1 MTAPT
6 GSPELRAAAASLK
19 ARIDEWVGA
28 VEAVGASADDG
39 AEALED
45 PRLDAAEEEFEAAV
59 AEFHRAAGPVLGLEE
74 PEDDEDSD
82 LEVEELALHLL
93 VGVPEGGPDP
103 ARDAATIVHEAGERL
118 VGQLTSAGYQV
129 PAWQF
134 GCEIELLI
142 DDDDEDDDDVGDQ

>member
-1 MTAPT
+1 MTAPH
-6 GSPELRAAAASLK
+6 GSRELRAAADALK
-19 ARIDEWVGA
+19 ARVDDWVA
-28 VEAVGASADDG
+28 AIEAVGASADD
-39 AEALED
+39 AADALDD

-59 AEFHRAAGPVLGLEE
+59 AGLQTAAGPVLGLE
-74 PEDDEDSD
+74 PADDDEESD

-103 ARDAATIVHEAGERL
+103 VRDAATIVHEAGERL

-134 GCEIELLI
+134 GCEVELLL
-142 DDDDEDDDDVGDQ
+142 DDEDDEDE

>member
-6 GSPELRAAAASLK
+6 GSPELRAAAESLK

-39 AEALED
+39 AEALDD

-74 PEDDEDSD
+74 PEDDDDTD

-134 GCEIELLI
+134 GCEVELLI
-142 DDDDEDDDDVGDQ
+142 DDDEDDEDQ

>member
-1 MTAPT
+1 MTAPS
-6 GSPELRAAAASLK
+6 GSAQLRDAATALK
-19 ARIDEWVGA
+19 ARVDDWVAA
-28 VEAVGASADDG
+28 VEAAGASADDG

-59 AEFHRAAGPVLGLEE
+59 ADFHRAAGPVLGLDQAD
-74 PEDDEDSD
+74 EDDESD

-93 VGVPEGGPDP
+93 VGVPEGAPDP
-103 ARDAATIVHEAGERL
+103 AREAATIVHEAGERL

-134 GCEIELLI
+134 GCEVELLM
-142 DDDDEDDDDVGDQ
+142 DDDDEDE

>member
-1 MTAPT
+1 LTGPT
-6 GSPELRAAAASLK
+6 GSPELRTAADALK
-19 ARIDEWVGA
+19 ARIDDWVTAVEIVGA
-28 VEAVGASADDG
+28 TADGGAQ
-39 AEALED
+39 ALED

-59 AEFHRAAGPVLGLEE
+59 VGFHRAAAPVLGL
-74 PEDDEDSD
+74 PDPDDDDDEAD

-134 GCEIELLI
+134 GCEVELLLDD
-142 DDDDEDDDDVGDQ
+142 DDDDE

>member
-1 MTAPT
+1 MTSPA
-6 GSPELRAAAASLK
+6 GSAELRVAAAALK
-19 ARIDEWVGA
+19 ARIDDWVGA
-28 VEAVGASADDG
+28 VEAVGATADDG

-45 PRLDAAEEEFEAAV
+45 PRLVAAEEEFEAAV
-59 AEFHRAAGPVLGLEE
+59 QGFHRAAGPVLGLEVG
-74 PEDDEDSD
+74 EDDDDSD

-134 GCEIELLI
+134 GCEVELLI
-142 DDDDEDDDDVGDQ
+142 DDDEDDE

>member
-1 MTAPT
+1 MTAPA
-6 GSPELRAAAASLK
+6 GPEQLHTAAAALK
-19 ARIDEWVGA
+19 DRVDDWVA
-28 VEAVGASADDG
+28 AIEAVGAGSTDG

-45 PRLDAAEEEFEAAV
+45 PRLSAAEEEFEAAV
-59 AEFHRAAGPVLGLEE
+59 VAFHKAAGPVLGLE
-74 PEDDEDSD
+74 PADDDEETD

-93 VGVPEGGPDP
+93 VGVPEGGPYP

-134 GCEIELLI
+134 GCEVELLM
-142 DDDDEDDDDVGDQ
+142 DDDEDE